1 MSSRNRK
8 YDSGFEKHKKKRRLE
23 AADQSQTG
31 SMDRFVV
38 KDSQLNSKNQTPE
51 ANRVGEI
58 ESHGDQGQGDAN
70 IAVQHEAQVEEIG

>member
-8 YDSGFEKHKKKRRLE
+8 YDSGFEKRKKKRRLE
-23 AADQSQTG
+23 AAAQSQTG

-51 ANRVGEI
+51 ANHVGEI

-70 IAVQHEAQVEEIG
+70 IAV